1 MYVLHPC
8 KKFKENRRG
17 DGLFLCVCHESYTQ
31 HLNATATCLA
41 AYSKTQFAH
50 SATLQYAPFCWKWKR
65 FSRMFRSIFSEL
77 ITTSVR
83 KLKYSSRSCCLR
95 AKLGKA
101 LHMHGLWQQWMLPTG
116 VRPAI
121 RSLIHWQRCIT
132 KNTFSSGRT
141 WISGLHE
148 VTVSYC
154 LAYPCS
160 FECFTSSFRGGKLN
174 RVKWLASKFRKH
186 VSVEKHRCEQ

>member
-1 MYVLHPC
+1 MQPQPVWLHTVKRSLLIQPHC
-8 KKFKENRRG
+8 NMLPFVESGNASAGCFEVSFKF
-17 DGLFLCVCHESYTQ
+17 
-31 HLNATATCLA
+31 LNCL
-41 AYSKTQFAH
+41 H
-50 SATLQYAPFCWKWKR
+50 
-65 FSRMFRSIFSEL
+65 
-77 ITTSVR
+77 TTSVR

-101 LHMHGLWQQWMLPTG
+101 LHMHCLWQQWILPTG

-186 VSVEKHRCEQ
+186 VSVEKHRCEQQVHDK

>member
-1 MYVLHPC
+1 MEINSHCSNNKRVWTKMVAFTYFIPVRNL
-8 KKFKENRRG
+8 KKKEG
-17 DGLFLCVCHESYTQ
+17 GGGLFLCVCRESYTQ
-31 HLNATATCLA
+31 RLNATATCLA

-101 LHMHGLWQQWMLPTG
+101 LHMHCLWQQWMLPTG

-121 RSLIHWQRCIT
+121 RSLIHW
-132 KNTFSSGRT
+132 
-141 WISGLHE
+141 
-148 VTVSYC
+148 
-154 LAYPCS
+154 
-160 FECFTSSFRGGKLN
+160 
-174 RVKWLASKFRKH
+174 
-186 VSVEKHRCEQ
+186 

>member
-1 MYVLHPC
+1 MYVLHSC
-8 KKFKENRRG
+8 KKFKEKRG
-17 DGLFLCVCHESYTQ
+17 GGLFLCVCRESYTQ
-31 HLNATATCLA
+31 RLNATATCLA

-50 SATLQYAPFCWKWKR
+50 SVTLQYAPFCWKWKR
-65 FSRMFRSIFSEL
+65 FSKMFRSIFTAS
-77 ITTSVR
+77 IR

-101 LHMHGLWQQWMLPTG
+101 LHMHCLWQQWMLPTG

-121 RSLIHWQRCIT
+121 WSLIHWQRCIT

>member
-1 MYVLHPC
+1 MEINSHCSNYNLDKLLVW
-8 KKFKENRRG
+8 KKMVACTYFIPVRNWKQKEG
-17 DGLFLCVCHESYTQ
+17 GGFFLCVCRESYTQ
-31 HLNATATCLA
+31 SLYATCLA

-101 LHMHGLWQQWMLPTG
+101 LHMHCLWQQWMLPTA

-121 RSLIHWQRCIT
+121 RSLIHW
-132 KNTFSSGRT
+132 
-141 WISGLHE
+141 
-148 VTVSYC
+148 
-154 LAYPCS
+154 
-160 FECFTSSFRGGKLN
+160 
-174 RVKWLASKFRKH
+174 
-186 VSVEKHRCEQ
+186 